1 MRRKSGRKW
10 KDFPPSPGT
19 EAVGRRPLAGPFFS
33 KGEDPFFSSPT
44 APTNLQ
50 DKVPPAG
57 RVKPPFPLDQQRG
70 RFELL
75 YLPKR
80 PTCIDFLGRPLAL
93 AWGNSA
99 GPIRCTGFRLVPGE
113 PFFGPLLFGL
123 DRPWRLRKAG
133 RARTYGLHLAGRFG
147 NFLIASG

>member
-10 KDFPPSPGT
+10 KDLPSSRGK
-19 EAVGRRPLAGPFFS
+19 EAVGRRCLARPFS
-33 KGEDPFFSSPT
+33 LRQECFFYSPT
-44 APTNLQ
+44 DAANLQ
-50 DKVPPAG
+50 GRVPPAG

-80 PTCIDFLGRPLAL
+80 PTWIDFLGRPLAV
-93 AWGNSA
+93 AWGNCA
-99 GPIRCTGFRLVPGE
+99 GPTCFPGFRLDPGG